1 MHCAQP
7 SHLNPSNAS
16 HRNPSNASSESE
28 RLYPFHCTRTLESR
42 PPATTYSHTYTH
54 ILENTHIHTH
64 RLKSR
69 DKYESSFQKYVVHF
83 LTIRHCTPQ
92 RSSYKKGLPPPTPF
106 HTGQPPPRPSLV
118 TLSAQHQ
125 EGEKVHGAKATDL
138 HVIDVGV
145 APPLRLDEPGEGVLE
160 ESHDA
165 GDGEDDAAEQA
176 KVPEPEGT

>member
-1 MHCAQP
+1 MCIVP
-7 SHLNPSNAS
+7 N
-16 HRNPSNASSESE
+16 
-28 RLYPFHCTRTLESR
+28 
-42 PPATTYSHTYTH
+42 PATSTPAMPATATPAMPLLNQNDSIPSTAHAPLNLGHRQPHTHTHTHTYSK
-54 ILENTHIHTH
+54 THIHTH